1 MRTEWL
7 VAALAVGGY
16 LVGSI
21 PVGVLVCKA
30 FATVDPR
37 TAGSYNIGFTNVLR
51 VAGKRAGALT
61 LIGDM
66 GKGWLVG
73 GAARYSLDH
82 EPLVLL
88 AALCPILGHMHSV
101 FLRFSGGKG
110 VATAFGAVV
119 GVAPV
124 VGAAI
129 LALWIACVAIWRV
142 SSLGA
147 LVAFGAFPVVAI
159 LMGRSWSYVLFAAVV
174 DGMIVWKHKENV
186 VRLWAG
192 TEPKMGG

>member
-1 MRTEWL
+1 MHTEWL

-16 LVGSI
+16 LLGSI
-21 PVGVLVCKA
+21 PFGVLVCKSL
-30 FATVDPR
+30 ATVDPR
-37 TAGSYNIGFTNVLR
+37 TAGSYNIGFSNVLR
-51 VAGKRAGALT
+51 VAGKRAGVLT

-88 AALCPILGHMHSV
+88 AALCAILGHMHSV

-110 VATAFGAVV
+110 VATALGAVV
-119 GVAPV
+119 GVAPA
-124 VGAAI
+124 VGAALLGLW
-129 LALWIACVAIWRV
+129 LASVAVWRT
-142 SSLGA
+142 SSVGA
-147 LVAFGAFPVVAI
+147 LVAFGSFPVVAI
-159 LMGRSWSYVLFAAVV
+159 VMGRSWAFVAFAAVV
-174 DGMIVWKHKENV
+174 SGMIVWKHRENV

-192 TEPKMGG
+192 TET

>member
-16 LVGSI
+16 LLGSI
-21 PVGVLVCKA
+21 PFGVLVCKS

-37 TAGSYNIGFTNVLR
+37 TAGSYNIGFSNVLR
-51 VAGKRAGALT
+51 VAGTRAGVLT

-129 LALWIACVAIWRV
+129 LAVWIGCVAIWRV

-147 LVAFGAFPVVAI
+147 VVAFGAFPVVAI
-159 LMGRSWSYVLFAAVV
+159 LMGRSWSFVVFAAVV
-174 DGMIVWKHKENV
+174 CGMIVWGHKSNLG
-186 VRLWAG
+186 RLWAG

>member
-16 LVGSI
+16 LLGSI
-21 PVGVLVCKA
+21 PFGVLVCKS

-37 TAGSYNIGFTNVLR
+37 TAGSYNIGFSNVLR
-51 VAGKRAGALT
+51 VAGKRAGVLT

-88 AALCPILGHMHSV
+88 AVLCPILGHMHSV

-119 GVAPV
+119 GVAPP
-124 VGAAI
+124 VGAALLGLW
-129 LALWIACVAIWRV
+129 LASVAVWRI
-142 SSLGA
+142 SSVGA
-147 LVAFGAFPVVAI
+147 LVAFASFPVVAI
-159 LMGRSWSYVLFAAVV
+159 LMGRSWAFVVFAAVV
-174 DGMIVWKHKENV
+174 SGMIVWKHKENV

-192 TEPKMGG
+192 TEA

>member
-16 LVGSI
+16 LLGSI
-21 PVGVLVCKA
+21 PFGVLVCKS

-37 TAGSYNIGFTNVLR
+37 AAGSYNIGFTNVLR
-51 VAGKRAGALT
+51 VAGKRAGVLT

-82 EPLVLL
+82 EALVLL

-119 GVAPV
+119 GVAPA

-129 LALWIACVAIWRV
+129 LALWIASVALWRV

-147 LVAFGAFPVVAI
+147 LVAFGSFPLVAI
-159 LMGRSWSYVLFAAVV
+159 LMGRSWAFVGFAAVV
-174 DGMIVWKHKENV
+174 SGMIVWKHKENV

-192 TEPKMGG
+192 TES

>member
-16 LVGSI
+16 LLGSI
-21 PVGVLVCKA
+21 PFGVLVCKS

-37 TAGSYNIGFTNVLR
+37 AAGSYNIGFTNVLR
-51 VAGKRAGALT
+51 VAGKRAGVLT

-82 EPLVLL
+82 EALVLL
-88 AALCPILGHMHSV
+88 VALCPIVGHMHSV

-119 GVAPV
+119 GVAPA
-124 VGAAI
+124 VGAALLGLW
-129 LALWIACVAIWRV
+129 LASVAVWRI
-142 SSLGA
+142 SSVGA
-147 LVAFGAFPVVAI
+147 LVAFGSFPVVTI
-159 LMGRSWSYVLFAAVV
+159 VMGRSWGFVAFAAVV
-174 DGMIVWKHKENV
+174 SGMIVWKHKENV

-192 TEPKMGG
+192 TES

>member
-16 LVGSI
+16 LLGSI
-21 PVGVLVCKA
+21 PFGVLVCKS
-30 FATVDPR
+30 FGTVDPR

-51 VAGKRAGALT
+51 EAGTRAGVLT

-82 EPLVLL
+82 EALVLL
-88 AALCPILGHMHSV
+88 AALCPIVGHMHSV

-119 GVAPV
+119 GIAPA

-129 LALWIACVAIWRV
+129 LAVWIASVAIWRV
-142 SSLGA
+142 SSVGA
-147 LVAFGAFPVVAI
+147 LVAFGSFPVVAI
-159 LMGRSWSYVLFAAVV
+159 LMGRSWAFVGFAALVS
-174 DGMIVWKHKENV
+174 GMIVWKHRENM

-192 TEPKMGG
+192 TES

>member
-16 LVGSI
+16 LLGSI
-21 PVGVLVCKA
+21 PFGVLVCKS

-37 TAGSYNIGFTNVLR
+37 TAGSYNIGFSNVLR
-51 VAGKRAGALT
+51 VAGKRAGVLT

-82 EPLVLL
+82 EALVLL
-88 AALCPILGHMHSV
+88 AALCPIVGHMHSV

-119 GVAPV
+119 GVAPA
-124 VGAAI
+124 VGAALLGLW
-129 LALWIACVAIWRV
+129 LASVAVWRI
-142 SSLGA
+142 SSVGA
-147 LVAFGAFPVVAI
+147 LVAFGSFPVVAI
-159 LMGRSWSYVLFAAVV
+159 LMGRSWGFVAFAAVV
-174 DGMIVWKHKENV
+174 SGMVVWKHKENV

-192 TEPKMGG
+192 TES

>member
-16 LVGSI
+16 LLGSI
-21 PVGVLVCKA
+21 PFGVLVCKS

-37 TAGSYNIGFTNVLR
+37 TAGSYNIGFSNVLR
-51 VAGKRAGALT
+51 VAGKRAGVLT

-82 EPLVLL
+82 EALVLL

-119 GVAPV
+119 GVAPA
-124 VGAAI
+124 VGAALLGLW
-129 LALWIACVAIWRV
+129 LASVAVWRI
-142 SSLGA
+142 SSVGA
-147 LVAFGAFPVVAI
+147 LVAFGCFPVVAI
-159 LMGRSWSYVLFAAVV
+159 LMGRSWAFVGFAAVV
-174 DGMIVWKHKENV
+174 SGMIVWKHKENV

-192 TEPKMGG
+192 TES

>member
-16 LVGSI
+16 LLGSI
-21 PVGVLVCKA
+21 PFGVLVCKS

-37 TAGSYNIGFTNVLR
+37 TTGSYNIGFSNVLR
-51 VAGKRAGALT
+51 VAGKRAGVLT

-82 EPLVLL
+82 EALVLL
-88 AALCPILGHMHSV
+88 VALCPIVGHMHSV

-119 GVAPV
+119 GVAPA
-124 VGAAI
+124 VGAALLGLW
-129 LALWIACVAIWRV
+129 LASVAVWRI
-142 SSLGA
+142 SSVGA
-147 LVAFGAFPVVAI
+147 LVAFGCFPVVAI
-159 LMGRSWSYVLFAAVV
+159 LMGRSWGFVGFAAVV
-174 DGMIVWKHKENV
+174 SGMVVWKHKENV

-192 TEPKMGG
+192 TES

>member
-16 LVGSI
+16 LLGSI
-21 PVGVLVCKA
+21 PFGVLVCKS

-37 TAGSYNIGFTNVLR
+37 TAGSYNIGFSNVLR
-51 VAGKRAGALT
+51 VAGKRAGVLT

-82 EPLVLL
+82 EALVLL

-110 VATAFGAVV
+110 VATAFGAAV
-119 GVAPV
+119 GVAPA
-124 VGAAI
+124 VGAALLGLW
-129 LALWIACVAIWRV
+129 LASVAVWRI
-142 SSLGA
+142 SSVGA
-147 LVAFGAFPVVAI
+147 LVAFGCFPVVAI
-159 LMGRSWSYVLFAAVV
+159 LMGRSWGFVGFAAVV
-174 DGMIVWKHKENV
+174 SGMVVWKHKENV

-192 TEPKMGG
+192 TES

>member
-1 MRTEWL
+1 MHTEWL

-16 LVGSI
+16 LLGSI
-21 PVGVLVCKA
+21 PFGVLVCKS

-37 TAGSYNIGFTNVLR
+37 TAGSYNIGFSNVLR
-51 VAGKRAGALT
+51 VAGKRAGVLT

-82 EPLVLL
+82 EALVLL

-110 VATAFGAVV
+110 VATALGTVV
-119 GVAPV
+119 GVAPA
-124 VGAAI
+124 VGAALLGLW
-129 LALWIACVAIWRV
+129 LASVAVWRI
-142 SSLGA
+142 SSVGA
-147 LVAFGAFPVVAI
+147 LVAFASFPVVAI
-159 LMGRSWSYVLFAAVV
+159 LMGRSWAFVGFAAVV
-174 DGMIVWKHKENV
+174 SGMIVWKHKENV

-192 TEPKMGG
+192 TEW

>member
-16 LVGSI
+16 LLGSI
-21 PVGVLVCKA
+21 PFGVLVCKS

-37 TAGSYNIGFTNVLR
+37 TAGSYNIGFSNVLR
-51 VAGKRAGALT
+51 VAGTRAGVLT

-129 LALWIACVAIWRV
+129 LAVWIGCVAIWRV

-159 LMGRSWSYVLFAAVV
+159 LMGRSWSFMVFAAVV
-174 DGMIVWKHKENV
+174 CGMIVWGHKSNLG
-186 VRLWAG
+186 RLWAG
-192 TEPKMGG
+192 TEPKMGA

>member
-16 LVGSI
+16 LLGSI
-21 PVGVLVCKA
+21 PFGVLVCKS

-37 TAGSYNIGFTNVLR
+37 TAGSYNIGFSNVLR
-51 VAGKRAGALT
+51 VAGKRAGVLT

-110 VATAFGAVV
+110 VATALGAVV
-119 GVAPV
+119 GVAPA
-124 VGAAI
+124 VGAALLGLW
-129 LALWIACVAIWRV
+129 LASVAVWRI
-142 SSLGA
+142 SSVGA
-147 LVAFGAFPVVAI
+147 LVAFASFPVVAI
-159 LMGRSWSYVLFAAVV
+159 LMGRSWAFVAFAAVV
-174 DGMIVWKHKENV
+174 SGMIVWKHKENV

-192 TEPKMGG
+192 TEA

>member
-1 MRTEWL
+1 MHTEWL

-16 LVGSI
+16 LLGSI
-21 PVGVLVCKA
+21 PFGVLVCKS

-37 TAGSYNIGFTNVLR
+37 TAGSYNIGFSNVLR
-51 VAGKRAGALT
+51 VAGKRAGVLT

-82 EPLVLL
+82 EALVLL

-119 GVAPV
+119 GVAPA
-124 VGAAI
+124 VGAALLGLW
-129 LALWIACVAIWRV
+129 LASVAVWRM
-142 SSLGA
+142 SSVGA
-147 LVAFGAFPVVAI
+147 LVAFGSFPVVAI
-159 LMGRSWSYVLFAAVV
+159 LMGRSWAFVGFAGVV
-174 DGMIVWKHKENV
+174 SGMIVWKHKENV
-186 VRLWAG
+186 VRLCAG
-192 TEPKMGG
+192 TES